1 MASAGRPR
9 LPGRPAVVQPLF
21 AWHFTPEAKEEIVV
35 NYIALAGRICFAAM
49 FIFAA
54 PGHFTAAY
62 VGYAAQAGVP
72 AARLLVP
79 LSGLIP
85 PLRGPPLLPVSHAKL
100 PPPLPAV
107 FLTPRPSP

>member
-9 LPGRPAVVQPLF
+9 LPGRPDVVQPLF

-72 AARLLVP
+72 AARPPVP
-79 LSGLIP
+79 LLRPNAP
-85 PLRGPPLLPVSHAKL
+85 PRRPELRPALHAK
-100 PPPLPAV
+100 
-107 FLTPRPSP
+107 R

>member
-49 FIFAA
+49 CISAP

-62 VGYAAQAGVP
+62 VGFASHGGMP
-72 AARLLVP
+72 AAR
-79 LSGLIP
+79 
-85 PLRGPPLLPVSHAKL
+85 RLLPVPRLVA
-100 PPPLPAV
+100 PPVVLGVRRGEQRA
-107 FLTPRPSP
+107 